1 MAPNRGPAH
10 GGKPMHRFARLL
22 AATRTLVPHALN
34 ALCLAVAVAAP
45 AGAQTDPSLAS
56 DRSLSGPRFG
66 VTFLDRAVRQDL
78 TENADVTVGPVISQF
93 GWQFEKRFYTR
104 DDGPTAVTEWVLLL
118 GGLDQGVALPS
129 LSWLIGVRTRNGAE
143 FGVGPNVTPL
153 GAAVAMA
160 AGVTFRAGALNV
172 PLNLAVVPST
182 SGVRVSLL
190 AGFNTRR

>member
-1 MAPNRGPAH
+1 
-10 GGKPMHRFARLL
+10 MHRFARLL

-45 AGAQTDPSLAS
+45 AGAQTDPSVVS

-78 TENADVTVGPVISQF
+78 TENADVAVGPVISQF